1 MKKYLKYII
10 LIVILI
16 LLFSIPYIIKNIEK
30 NDKIEPFLIEN
41 AQIEDIT
48 FNQNKIN
55 IYLFW
60 GDGCPHCEE
69 LKEYFKSLEKKY
81 SKYCTIYTF
90 EVWNNE
96 TNGQLMDT
104 FAKKLGDEVGSR
116 SVPYYIIGDE
126 SISGYTN
133 LMNEDIAS
141 SIRYKYR
148 NRAKIENFEELIT
161 QSQEINF

>member
-69 LKEYFKSLEKKY
+69 LKEYFKSLEKSIQNIVQFILLKY
-81 SKYCTIYTF
+81 
-90 EVWNNE
+90 
-96 TNGQLMDT
+96 G
-104 FAKKLGDEVGSR
+104 
-116 SVPYYIIGDE
+116 
-126 SISGYTN
+126 
-133 LMNEDIAS
+133 
-141 SIRYKYR
+141 
-148 NRAKIENFEELIT
+148 IT
-161 QSQEINF
+161 KPMVS

>member
-1 MKKYLKYII
+1 
-10 LIVILI
+10 
-16 LLFSIPYIIKNIEK
+16 
-30 NDKIEPFLIEN
+30 
-41 AQIEDIT
+41 
-48 FNQNKIN
+48 
-55 IYLFW
+55 
-60 GDGCPHCEE
+60 
-69 LKEYFKSLEKKY
+69 
-81 SKYCTIYTF
+81 
-90 EVWNNE
+90 
-96 TNGQLMDT
+96 MDT